1 LAKSARLALRA
12 TTGELER
19 LHSWLTS
26 LGESYQ
32 LSGQAMFQLDLCLTE
47 LVTNV
52 INYAYPVAP
61 APEEALAVRLT
72 REPGHVLVEMT
83 DQGVRFDPVAYVP
96 RPCARSLEEAEPGG
110 RGLLLVRKFA
120 TQLQYRREQG
130 CNRLSF
136 ILPAPPA
143 AIC

>member
-1 LAKSARLALRA
+1 LPKSAQLTLRA

-19 LHSWLTS
+19 LRSWLES

-32 LSGQAMFQLDLCLTE
+32 LSEGVAFQLDLCLTE

-61 APEEALAVRLT
+61 APEEAIAVRLI
-72 REPGHVLVEMT
+72 RNRASLLVEIA
-83 DQGVRFDPVAYVP
+83 DQGVGFDPVAYVP
-96 RPCARSLEEAEPGG
+96 RPSAQSLEEAEAGG

-136 ILPAPPA
+136 ILPASPE

>member
-1 LAKSARLALRA
+1 LAKSARLTLRA

-19 LHSWLTS
+19 LRSWLES

-32 LSGQAMFQLDLCLTE
+32 LSDQVMFRLDLCLTE

-61 APEEALAVRLT
+61 APEEAVEVRLT
-72 REPGHVLVEMT
+72 RNPANLLVEIT
-83 DQGVRFDPVAYVP
+83 DQGVGFDPVAYVP
-96 RPCARSLEEAEPGG
+96 RPCAPSLEEAETGG

-120 TQLQYRREQG
+120 TQLRYRRDQE
-130 CNRLSF
+130 CNELSF
-136 ILPAPPA
+136 ILPAWPEA
-143 AIC
+143 L